1 MIDLLA
7 NNPLLLLFLV
17 AAIGYAIGLIRIK
30 GVSLGIAA
38 VLFVGLAFGALD
50 PDLRIPDIIFQLGLV
65 IFVYTIGLSSGPAFF
80 RSFRRGGLRDNVFI
94 FLMLVFAA
102 ALAAL
107 FHFLLNLQSGI
118 TAGMYAGSLTNTPAL
133 ASVIETL
140 KVAAA
145 RGQEDLSSTP
155 VVGYSVAYPMGVLGP
170 ILAVFVMQRL
180 WKVDYRKDAERVRG
194 VHLVE
199 QEIYN
204 QTVRITRPEV
214 TGVPLSRLVADHGW
228 DVVFSRIQHDG
239 HTALATG
246 ETTLQLGDLVSVVG
260 TPEAVDAVIPGMG
273 VPAEEHLD
281 FDRTEYDF
289 RRVFVSNHDLAG
301 RRLADL
307 SLTQRYGALVTRVR
321 RGDIDFLAHGDTVL
335 ELGDR
340 VRVVAPRDQMK
351 NISEL
356 FGDSYKELS
365 EVNLLSLGFGLVLGL
380 LVGMIPIPLP
390 GGIVIKLGLAGGP
403 LIVGLILGA
412 LRRTGPILWT
422 LPYSANLTLRQFG
435 LILLLAAIGINSGYT
450 FVTTLQGGGG
460 FQIFLAGAA
469 ISLAVPF
476 LALLIGY
483 KLLKTPYGLLT
494 GMLSGLHTQP
504 AVLGFSLEQS
514 DNELPNVGYALVFPV
529 ATITKIIIAQ
539 LLLRLP

>member
-1 MIDLLA
+1 LIDLLA
-7 NNPLLLLFLV
+7 KNPLLLLFLV
-17 AAIGYAIGLIRIK
+17 SAIGYAIGLIRVK

-50 PDLRIPDIIFQLGLV
+50 PALRIPDIIFQFGLV
-65 IFVYTIGLSSGPAFF
+65 VFVYTIGLSSGPGFF
-80 RSFRRGGLRDNVFI
+80 RSFKRGGLRDNVFV
-94 FLMLVFAA
+94 FLLLVFAA
-102 ALAAL
+102 VLAVL
-107 FHFLLNLQSGI
+107 YHFLLNQEAGI
-118 TAGMYAGSLTNTPAL
+118 TAGLYAGSLTNTPAL
-133 ASVIETL
+133 ASVVETL
-140 KVAAA
+140 KAAA
-145 RGQEDLSSTP
+145 ASGQEDLSATP

-170 ILAVFVMQRL
+170 ILAVFIMQRL
-180 WKVDYRKDAERVRG
+180 WRVNYRQDAQRVRG

-204 QTVRITRPEV
+204 QTVRITNSEV
-214 TGVPLSRLVADHGW
+214 TGVPLNQLVAERRW
-228 DVVFSRIQHDG
+228 DVVFSRLLRDG
-239 HTALATG
+239 HVSLATG
-246 ETTLQLGDLVSVVG
+246 ETSLQVGDLVSVVG
-260 TPEAVDAVIPGMG
+260 TPEDVDTAIPAMG
-273 VPAEEHLD
+273 VLAEEHLD
-281 FDRTEYDF
+281 FDRSEYDF
-289 RRVFVSNHDLAG
+289 RRVFVSNYDLAG

-351 NISEL
+351 NITEL

-365 EVNLLSLGFGLVLGL
+365 EVNLVSLGFGLVLGL

-422 LPYSANLTLRQFG
+422 LPYSANLTLRQMG
-435 LILLLAAIGINSGYT
+435 LILLLAAIGVNAGYT

-460 FQIFLAGAA
+460 LQIFLAGAT

-476 LALLIGY
+476 LTLLIGY
-483 KLLKTPYGLLT
+483 KLLRTPYGLLT
-494 GMLSGLHTQP
+494 GMVSGLHTQP

-514 DNELPNVGYALVFPV
+514 ENELPNVGYALVFPV